1 MLRATPEALIAEN
14 VAQQPGHVRHQPLHR
29 RHEPARSS
37 DPRLGGITPEPAG
50 REGEIV
56 IQNTMR
62 LTLSIDTEWSMG
74 QPVLSSYG
82 NSRPSSK
89 FR

>member
-1 MLRATPEALIAEN
+1 MLRATPEAMIVED
-14 VAQQPGHVRHQPLHR
+14 VARQPGHQPLHC

-37 DPRLGGITPEPAG
+37 DPRVGGITPESAG